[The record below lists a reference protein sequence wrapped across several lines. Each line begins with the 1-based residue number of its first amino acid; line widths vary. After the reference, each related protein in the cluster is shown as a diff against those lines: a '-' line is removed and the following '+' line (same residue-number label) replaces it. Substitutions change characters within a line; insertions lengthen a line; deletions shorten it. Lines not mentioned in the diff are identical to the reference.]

1 MTIEDAIAAV
11 RNIKDLGTS
20 SKAMLPINVLLPALE
35 DARRW
40 REAPQVFKDAVKG
53 AGQ

>member
-1 MTIEDAIAAV
+1 MTIEDAIATV
-11 RNIKDLGTS
+11 RTIKELGTS

-40 REAPQVFKDAVKG
+40 RATPEWIKSAAKEAAE
-53 AGQ
+53 